1 MTLVKTIIKSIFPG
15 AISERI
21 ISSAKKYKRKKRD
34 GKRFSYGRGKP
45 FVRNIDILGVSFK
58 IVLDTTRNCYVDE
71 RIAEHGYWETELS
84 RELIKYLQKGSV
96 FLDVGAN
103 IGYHSLFAASFLKGS
118 GKVYS
123 FEPISYL
130 CKQLQDSIALN
141 IIENIEVCNFGVA
154 ENDGEAVIH
163 MRAENIGA
171 STLLT
176 FPKIEKFDIKDTEKV
191 AIKKLDSFLGEDAK
205 VDVIKIDV
213 EGYELEALRGAASI
227 LRNNHPVIF
236 MEFSPVVYVQ
246 DYASKPL
253 ELIGFLKGFGYSF
266 FSLDEKPLDIEAW
279 LKEGDNLH
287 KQVDLICRFCNLGEF
302 RNEVQ
307 F

>member
-1 MTLVKTIIKSIFPG
+1 MSLVKTIIKSIFPG
-15 AISERI
+15 AISEKI
-21 ISSAKKYKRKKRD
+21 IFLAKTYKRKRRD
-34 GKRFSYGRGKP
+34 GRRFSYGRGKP

-71 RIAEHGYWETELS
+71 RIAEQGCWETELS
-84 RELIKYLQKGSV
+84 RAIIKYLQNESV

-103 IGYHSLFAASFLKGS
+103 IGYHSLFAASLLKGS
-118 GKVYS
+118 GRIYS

-130 CKQLQDSIALN
+130 CKQLQESIALN
-141 IIENIEVCNFGVA
+141 NFTNIEVCNFGVA
-154 ENDGEAVIH
+154 ESDGEAVIH

-176 FPKIEKFDIKDTEKV
+176 FPKIEKFDIKDTENV
-191 AIKKLDSFLGEDAK
+191 VIKKLDSFLGGGAK

-227 LRNNHPVIF
+227 LKNSHPVIF

-246 DYASKPL
+246 DHANKPL
-253 ELIGFLKGFGYSF
+253 ELVGFLRGFGYSF
-266 FSLDEKPLDIEAW
+266 YSLDEKPLDIGAW

-287 KQVDLICRFCNLGEF
+287 KQIDLICRVL
-302 RNEVQ
+302 
-307 F
+307 